1 MIGGGCQHRW
11 RAGHSS
17 SECTLKT
24 CLLCV
29 SWKSKLYWTEK
40 QRFGVSLVRASSV
53 RPSVQGCVSAGG
65 GLPGSSLPHLLA
77 PSLAQKVPRVCASRH
92 EATLGPDW
100 SVSAAGRPVYSRRGL
115 KMCGGW
121 AWKTVLGQVAPGQ
134 GWRAGHQPSLEEG
147 AEALGQE
154 LVINRSVQSSFI
166 LELNS

>member
-100 SVSAAGRPVYSRRGL
+100 SVSAAGRPVCIPDVDWRCVGGERGRL
-115 KMCGGW
+115 CWVRWHLGRAEGQDVSP
-121 AWKTVLGQVAPGQ
+121 AWKRVQ
-134 GWRAGHQPSLEEG
+134 RPSG
-147 AEALGQE
+147 
-154 LVINRSVQSSFI
+154 RS
-166 LELNS
+166 